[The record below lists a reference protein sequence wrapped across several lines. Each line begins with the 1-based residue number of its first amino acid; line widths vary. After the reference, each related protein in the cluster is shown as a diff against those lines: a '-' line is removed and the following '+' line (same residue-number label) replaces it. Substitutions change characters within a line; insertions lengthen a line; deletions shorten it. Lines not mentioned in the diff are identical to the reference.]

1 MQAIVMPVAGGP
13 EVLELREVPD
23 PILTGE
29 RDLLIQL
36 RAAGV
41 NPLDTKLRGRG
52 TYGGGEEPAILG
64 CDGAGVVEAAG
75 AGCTRLAPGDE
86 VFFCNGGIGIE
97 PGCYAEYA
105 VVDERWVAAKPPS
118 LDFAEAASLPL
129 VALTAWES
137 LFDQGRLEAGESVL
151 IHAGAGGVGHVA
163 VQLARVAGARILTT
177 VGSEAKARFARDLG
191 AHETIA
197 YRDTDFVEAVRA
209 ATGDNGVDLACDIV
223 GPGILEASFPAVRF
237 YGRLVTLHQPKD
249 VDFSLARLR
258 NQAIH
263 LELMLSPMYF
273 GLPQARAH
281 HTEIL
286 ERCSDLVEE
295 GWLRVHLERT
305 FPLAEAAE
313 AHRVVAEG
321 HTTGKVALTLD

>member
-1 MQAIVMPVAGGP
+1 MQAIVMPAAGDP

-23 PILTGE
+23 PAPSGE
-29 RDLLIQL
+29 RDLLIRL

-41 NPLDTKLRGRG
+41 NPVDTKLRGRG

-64 CDGAGVVEAAG
+64 CDGAGVVEAA
-75 AGCTRLAPGDE
+75 ADGCTRFAPGDE
-86 VFFCNGGIGIE
+86 VFFCNGGIGLE

-105 VVDERWVAAKPPS
+105 VVDERWVAAKPAPLS
-118 LDFAEAASLPL
+118 FAEAAALPL

-137 LFDQGRLEAGESVL
+137 LFDRGRLEAGETVL

-163 VQLARVAGARILTT
+163 VQLASDAGARVLTT
-177 VGSEAKARFARDLG
+177 VGSEAKASFARDLG
-191 AHETIA
+191 ADETIA

-209 ATGDNGVDLACDIV
+209 ATADIGADLACDNV
-223 GPGILEASFPAVRF
+223 GPGALEASFPAVRF

-249 VDFSLARLR
+249 VDFTQARLR
-258 NQAIH
+258 NQSLH

-273 GLPQARAH
+273 GLREARAH
-281 HTEIL
+281 QTGIL
-286 ERCSDLVEE
+286 ERCATLVEE
-295 GWLRVHLERT
+295 GRLRVHLERT

-313 AHRVVAEG
+313 AHRAVAEG
-321 HTTGKVALTLD
+321 HTTGKVVLTLD